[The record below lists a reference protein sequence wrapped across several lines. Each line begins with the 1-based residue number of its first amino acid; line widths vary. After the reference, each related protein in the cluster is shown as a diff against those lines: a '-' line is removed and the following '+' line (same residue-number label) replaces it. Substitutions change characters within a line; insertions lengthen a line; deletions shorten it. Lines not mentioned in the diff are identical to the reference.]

1 MLIIKSLCKLCRIRS
16 MLCGMTMLFLFG
28 MGQADAL
35 SNQPLTAQPLT
46 AQPATAASG
55 DAQIGTY
62 SAQTRADDWGNPWPD
77 KGTWN
82 LPDEAPVNLH
92 RVDNPPGARF
102 RLPGM
107 SRVDTTAIKVSMR
120 SALPGGSFGGW
131 HEELIDLGGPTT
143 ETRFEAYIE
152 ESRKWTPGV
161 IVEIMFKPLEGNL
174 IAKSWSDVKQF
185 RMTAQPKP
193 GVWRF
198 PADNILQDWSGTLF
212 QIGGSSSAVAGEAAA
227 TGLNAGV
234 NKITVSTKK
243 NSEAE
248 VEESRNIAAIQAGAA
263 FTFDISEGKKWRPG
277 DTVEVKFKVWRDGIA
292 SDWSPSRIFYSGGIP
307 VQWIS
312 PGINS
317 WYGPSADNLFKV
329 SGRTDPAVD
338 QVDVGWCSADH
349 KACGRTL
356 FQNVR
361 VGADGIFRDVVVPA
375 SKDWIIGTDYLV
387 TMTVKRRGQTSDA
400 SPERRFRTRFLADWV
415 SPAAGSEYW
424 PVTNGPFILGGKTE
438 AGTQSIEIRSRA
450 NYVGQWTVKTHPV
463 KLDSYNAFNVAV
475 DGSTDWLLGNRHV
488 QFRGIRNGI
497 GQDWSSLRSF
507 KVMLAPVTQRWIS
520 PDDNSHYVPLA
531 RYPLRVKMET
541 DPGVNEILIES
552 KLQSQS
558 DSAATRT
565 RIKVAPAEHAGVIY
579 NFAVSESVN
588 WQAGQ
593 RYEVKFKVSRG
604 GVSAVD
610 WSTSRTIYA
619 PYTEAPTRLDWIS
632 PDEGSQYIPA
642 AGQPLTIS
650 GTVDPGV
657 DTISTQFRIQG
668 GNYGSAWH
676 SVPVK
681 IDSANKF
688 SAVPIPDSVNWEAGK
703 HYEVRFFSGRDGVG
717 SAAWSASRTIQVPYP
732 ALSRLDWISP
742 DEGSQY
748 IPAAGQPL
756 TISGTVDPGV
766 DTISTQF
773 RIQGGNYGSAWHSVP
788 VKIDSAN
795 KFSAVPIPDSVNWE
809 EGKRYEVRFFSGRDG
824 VGSAVWSTSRTILVP
839 YSALKRLDW
848 ISPDNGSAYA
858 PSPGNSLKISGKVDP
873 GVNWISTHIKLQGSA
888 DEGRQNFAVAVTL
901 DSENVFRDMP
911 VLKSD
916 QWEEG
921 KTYEVKFASWRDND
935 QSADWSQTRT
945 FHVPYTYPTK
955 VEWISPADGSAYTPL
970 TGHPLLISGSTD
982 PGVNQVAVWWQEIDA
997 KNRGAYSPPIDVILD
1012 SNNEFNNVPV
1022 TGSESWKEGK
1032 TYDVQF
1038 KVLRPGP
1045 LASNWSS
1052 VRKIHVPVK
1061 IPGQPTWISPA
1072 TDSWQRPSQE
1082 QPLVIRG
1089 NAIAGVEEIKVFWK
1103 NEKDHESG
1111 ATGYLKIDAQ
1121 EEDGSFSFKF
1131 AESEKWSHDSAYE
1144 VWFSVKRLGAESVIS
1159 TPRRFLVDRLAP
1171 TLSELTQS
1179 MSDDGH
1185 YTLSGTAIDAQSGL
1199 GFNGDGNAAMVIRWR
1214 TDDATPWSEGT
1225 TLDVSAAGEFLFG
1238 LTAEQL
1244 NKSWTVQVEMT
1255 ATDRVGNVLTQLLVP
1270 YVTRPVVKLDVN
1282 RVKWTPAPNTADSR
1296 SLPGVSEGGRPANA
1310 SGSEMFAGDTF
1321 SYSVNVIGK
1330 KGKAENLN
1338 LTYTLPPELEMHG
1351 VPVLTMIAKNSAMLN
1366 SEWNGTEEH
1375 AQLLIAGASLG
1386 AADGFN
1392 ISIPLR
1398 VRADAVTSTESRIT
1412 LHADGLPDSSF
1423 SDVVILVPYQGAL
1436 KLVKSVNKDSAK
1448 EGDTLE
1454 YTIRFS
1460 NTSASFIVMEEIHDP
1475 IDPRMRLVN
1484 LTCGEDL
1491 PPDLICSISES
1502 ETTAV
1507 WKFSGRLPAGG
1518 SGAVGYSTTITPPDN
1533 QESR

>member
-1 MLIIKSLCKLCRIRS
+1 MKTIMLIIKSLCKLCSIRS
-16 MLCGMTMLFLFG
+16 MLCGMAMLFLFG

-35 SNQPLTAQPLT
+35 SNQPLT

-62 SAQTRADDWGNPWPD
+62 SAQTRTDDWGNPWPD

-82 LPDEAPVNLH
+82 LPDDAAVNLH

-120 SALPGGSFGGW
+120 TALPGGSFGGW

-143 ETRFEAYIE
+143 DTRFEAYIE
-152 ESRKWTPGV
+152 ESRKWTAGT
-161 IVEIMFKPLEGNL
+161 IVEITFKPLEGDQ
-174 IAKSWSDVKQF
+174 IATNWADTKRF

-198 PADNILQDWSGTLF
+198 PDDNSLQVWSGTPF
-212 QIGGSSSAVAGEAAA
+212 EIGGNSSAVAGEAAA
-227 TGLNAGV
+227 TGAKEGV

-248 VEESRNIAAIQAGAA
+248 VEEMRSIAPIDAGGA
-263 FTFDISEGKKWRPG
+263 FTFDITQGKKWNPG
-277 DTVEVKFKVWRDGIA
+277 DTVVVKFKVWRDGIS
-292 SDWSPSRIFYSGGIP
+292 SDWSPARTFYSGAIP

-312 PGINS
+312 PADNS

-329 SGRTDPAVD
+329 SGKTDPAAN
-338 QVDVGWCSADH
+338 QIDVNWCSADRIT
-349 KACGRTL
+349 CGRTN
-356 FQNVR
+356 FQDVK
-361 VGADGIFRDVVVPA
+361 VGPDGTFRDVVVPA
-375 SKDWIIGTDYLV
+375 SKDWVIGTEYLV
-387 TMTVKRRGQTSDA
+387 KMTVKRRGQISDY
-400 SPERRFRTRFLADWV
+400 SPERRFRTKFLADWV
-415 SPAAGSEYW
+415 SPAASSEYW
-424 PVTNGPFILGGKTE
+424 PVRSGPFILGGKTE
-438 AGTQSIEIRSRA
+438 AGTESVEIRSRA
-450 NYVGQWTVKTHPV
+450 NYVAEWNVETHRV
-463 KLDSYNAFNVAV
+463 NLNSDNVFSIAV
-475 DGSTDWLLGNRHV
+475 DSSTTWRLGNRQV
-488 QFRGIRNGI
+488 QFRGIHNGI
-497 GQDWSSLRSF
+497 GRDWSAVRIF
-507 KVMLAPVTQRWIS
+507 KVMLAPTMQRWIS
-520 PDDNSHYVPLA
+520 PDDNSQYVPVA
-531 RYPLRVKMET
+531 RYPLQVMAET
-541 DPGVNEILIES
+541 DPGVNEIIIES
-552 KLQSQS
+552 KLQGQS
-558 DSAATRT
+558 DNATTRT
-565 RIKVAPAEHAGVIY
+565 RIKVVPMENGGVIY
-579 NFAVSESVN
+579 
-588 WQAGQ
+588 
-593 RYEVKFKVSRG
+593 KF
-604 GVSAVD
+604 
-610 WSTSRTIYA
+610 
-619 PYTEAPTRLDWIS
+619 
-632 PDEGSQYIPA
+632 
-642 AGQPLTIS
+642 
-650 GTVDPGV
+650 TVDE
-657 DTISTQFRIQG
+657 SLKWQ
-668 GNYGSAWH
+668 
-676 SVPVK
+676 
-681 IDSANKF
+681 
-688 SAVPIPDSVNWEAGK
+688 AGK
-703 HYEVRFFSGRDGVG
+703 HYELRFMVSRDSVP
-717 SAAWSASRTIQVPYP
+717 AVDWSARRNIYVPYP

-742 DEGSQY
+742 D
-748 IPAAGQPL
+748 
-756 TISGTVDPGV
+756 D
-766 DTISTQF
+766 
-773 RIQGGNYGSAWHSVP
+773 
-788 VKIDSAN
+788 
-795 KFSAVPIPDSVNWE
+795 
-809 EGKRYEVRFFSGRDG
+809 
-824 VGSAVWSTSRTILVP
+824 
-839 YSALKRLDW
+839 
-848 ISPDNGSAYA
+848 GSAYA
-858 PSPGNSLKISGKVDP
+858 ASPANPLKISGNVDP
-873 GVNWISTHIKLQGSA
+873 GVNWISTHIKLQGST

-901 DSENVFRDMP
+901 DSENAFRDMP

-916 QWEEG
+916 QWEQG

-935 QSADWSQTRT
+935 QSAGWSQTRT
-945 FHVPYTYPTK
+945 FHVPYTYPAK

-970 TGHPLLISGSTD
+970 PDHPLMISGSTD

-997 KNRGAYSPPIDVILD
+997 KNRRAYPPPIDVILD

-1022 TGSESWKEGK
+1022 TGSDSWIEGK

-1045 LASNWSS
+1045 LASYWSS

-1171 TLSELTQS
+1171 TLSELKQS

-1185 YTLSGTAIDAQSGL
+1185 YTLSGTAIDTDSGL
-1199 GFNGDGNAAMVIRWR
+1199 GFNGDGNGAMVIRWR

-1225 TLDVSAAGEFLFG
+1225 TTDVSAAGQFLFG

-1255 ATDRVGNVLTQLLVP
+1255 ATDRVGNVLTQPLVP
-1270 YVTRPVVKLDVN
+1270 YITPPVVKLDVN
-1282 RVKWTPAPNTADSR
+1282 RVKWTPATNAADSR
-1296 SLPGVSEGGRPANA
+1296 SQPGLSEVDRPAPA
-1310 SGSEMFAGDTF
+1310 SNSEMFAGDTF
-1321 SYSVNVIGK
+1321 SYSISVSGK

-1351 VPVLTMIAKNSAMLN
+1351 VPVLTTIAKNSAMLN
-1366 SEWNGTEEH
+1366 SDWNGTEEH
-1375 AQLLIAGASLG
+1375 AQLLIAGASVG

-1398 VRADAVTSTESRIT
+1398 VRADAVTSAVSRII
-1412 LHADGLPDSSF
+1412 LHADGLADSSF

-1491 PPDLICSISES
+1491 PPELICSISES
-1502 ETTAV
+1502 ETSAV

-1518 SGAVGYSTTITPPDN
+1518 SGAVGYSTTITPLDN